1 MSVPDVSAPA
11 MSSTTELKYTELGL
25 NPDESHALVL
35 QHVAGAPR
43 VLEIGCATGYM
54 SEELMARGSEVV
66 AVEVDEQAAAIARAR
81 GVDVRVGTL
90 EEALRPSE
98 IGSFDCVTFADV
110 LEHVTSPETFLRN
123 ALAYLRPGGHVVV
136 SIPNVAHWSV
146 RFQLLRGNFDYTKTG
161 LLDDTHVRLF
171 TEASVERL
179 IAGAG
184 LHVIDRRYTI
194 GLSCYRK
201 VTNPDLWWQRQ
212 KLLRTLARRWPGMFA
227 FQFVWK
233 AARKGDIHHG

>member
-90 EEALRPSE
+90 EDALR
-98 IGSFDCVTFADV
+98 
-110 LEHVTSPETFLRN
+110 TSPETFLRN